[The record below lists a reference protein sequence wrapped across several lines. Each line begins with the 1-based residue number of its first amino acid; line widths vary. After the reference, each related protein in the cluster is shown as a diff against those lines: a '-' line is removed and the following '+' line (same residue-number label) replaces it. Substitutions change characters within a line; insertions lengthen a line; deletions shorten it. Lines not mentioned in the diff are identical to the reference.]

1 MRSLPSEQK
10 ASASTCCQATH
21 RYSVLS
27 VVCMGTLYHCAWV
40 VAEGGGTPS
49 SLKCAEVFR
58 DGWLQFGPP
67 MIEEFTTVD
76 NLQL

>member
-1 MRSLPSEQK
+1 
-10 ASASTCCQATH
+10 
-21 RYSVLS
+21 
-27 VVCMGTLYHCAWV
+27 MGTLYHCAWV